1 MYLRKA
7 AVNLLRRVRLPSH
20 SIFTSVSPP
29 TTSMAIATPLPFSLS
44 RKIQFPNQFGN
55 GSSWSTTYAD
65 PPIWTILSIQAAC
78 ICGIGMLMRV
88 WRKVSFLKPREDLAA
103 LEKDYEGSGLGIW

>member
-7 AVNLLRRVRLPSH
+7 AVSLLRRVRLPSH

-55 GSSWSTTYAD
+55 GSSWSTTYVD
-65 PPIWTILSIQAAC
+65 PPIWTILSIQA
-78 ICGIGMLMRV
+78 GIT
-88 WRKVSFLKPREDLAA
+88 SHFLSHQIFFLTYYTS
-103 LEKDYEGSGLGIW
+103 LYLCT